1 MIKDKLL
8 GFFSN
13 DKDPANAESNQKVNK
28 ILIFTAFVTVCAVLL
43 LMVDGKKKEP
53 KRDIG
58 SFKIVEEDKMA
69 KTRWVGDAAVDLKL
83 AKKRLDGV
91 DKENDHLTKEVS
103 ELKKLIGDLK
113 QAQDKKDKEATNAST
128 EQGQKG
134 DRPFPSSVGKEL
146 YKNYPKPSENQEGA
160 FGISQLGSVPD
171 IEKREVVRYKKY
183 EGALEVKQIA
193 KVDTPE
199 NPKPKRNKDLLSTGT
214 IIEAVLMSGMDAPTM
229 SAAKT
234 TPVPVVLK
242 VTDLSILPN
251 KWRFDIKGCFLTGEG
266 YGDLPS
272 ERAYIRINNLSCV
285 KNNGQHIDMP
295 IKGNAV
301 GEDGKSGLKGEVVT
315 KAGALLA
322 RTLVA
327 GFLQGVGDAF
337 TKQNQVVLTGTTGVT
352 TTTKDLSPSDT
363 LQMGAFGGLSKS
375 AEKLSDFYLKMA
387 DQVTPVIEISAARV
401 INVMLVEMAELK
413 TLEDNETQGQG
424 KTKK

>member
-83 AKKRLDGV
+83 AKKRLDVV
-91 DKENDHLTKEVS
+91 DKGNDHLTKEVS
-103 ELKKLIGDLK
+103 ELKKLVNDLK
-113 QAQDKKDKEATNAST
+113 QAQDRKDKETANVPE

-134 DRPFPSSVGKEL
+134 DRPFPSSVGKDL
-146 YKNYPKPSENQEGA
+146 YKNYPKPNENQEGA

-171 IEKREVVRYKKY
+171 IERKEVVRYKKF
-183 EGALEVKQIA
+183 ENALEVKQVA
-193 KVDTPE
+193 KTE
-199 NPKPKRNKDLLSTGT
+199 TKTTETPKRNKDLLSTGT

-234 TPVPVVLK
+234 TPVPVVLNI
-242 VTDLSILPN
+242 TDLSILPN
-251 KWRFDIKGCFLTGEG
+251 KWRVNIKGCFLTGEG

-272 ERAYIRINNLSCV
+272 ERAYIRINNISCV

-295 IKGNAV
+295 IKGNVV

-322 RTLVA
+322 RTLVS

-352 TTTKDLSPSDT
+352 TTTKDLSASDT

-401 INVMLVEMAELK
+401 VNVMLVEMAELK
-413 TLEDNETQGQG
+413 TLEDNETQG

>member
-1 MIKDKLL
+1 MVNKVLH
-8 GFFSN
+8 FFSN
-13 DKDPANAESNQKVNK
+13 DKDPSNAEGNQKVNK
-28 ILIFTAFVTVCAVLL
+28 VLIFTALVIVCAALL

-58 SFKIVEEDKMA
+58 SFKIIEEDKMA

-83 AKKRLDGV
+83 AKKKVDTLDK
-91 DKENDHLTKEVS
+91 DNDHLAKEVS
-103 ELKKLIGDLK
+103 ELKKMIGDLK
-113 QAQDKKDKEATNAST
+113 QAQDKAAKENGENNPRGTKKD
-128 EQGQKG
+128 Q
-134 DRPFPSSVGKEL
+134 PFPSSVGKEL
-146 YKNYPKPSENQEGA
+146 YQNYPKPNDGQSGA

-171 IEKREVVRYKKY
+171 VEKKEIVRYKRY
-183 EGALEVKQIA
+183 EGALEVKAVA
-193 KVDTPE
+193 KPNDPPVKKE
-199 NPKPKRNKDLLSTGT
+199 KRNKDLLSTGT
-214 IIEAVLMSGMDAPTM
+214 IIPAVLMSGMDAPTM

-234 TPVPVVLK
+234 APLPVVLK

-251 KWRFDIKGCFLTGEG
+251 RWKFDIKGCFLTGEG

-301 GEDGKSGLKGEVVT
+301 GEDGKSGLKGVVVT

-337 TKQNQVVLTGTTGVT
+337 TKQNQVVLTGTNGVT
-352 TTTKDLSPSDT
+352 TTTKDISAGDA

-387 DQVTPVIEISAARV
+387 DQVYPVIEIGADRL
-401 INVMLVEMAELK
+401 IDVMLVEMAELK
-413 TLEDNETQGQG
+413 TLEDNETQG